1 MSNFTSFDAFPIDS
15 PLLEAVRE
23 MGFTEPTAIQAE
35 SIPLLLGDPADFI
48 GLAQTGTGKTAAYG
62 IPMLQKLELDSRATQ
77 ALVLCPTRELSLQV
91 SEQLQRLAANLPGVR
106 IGVLIGGSNYDQQM
120 SRLRQGL
127 HVVVATPGRLLDH
140 LSNGHLELGQLK
152 TLILDEADQMLEMG
166 FIDAVETILNYT
178 PEEKHVWLF
187 SATMPP
193 EIRRIA
199 AHYLHAPHE
208 VCVGKTNSAA
218 EKVEH
223 RYYVSHYS
231 DRNEALMRFIDS
243 EPDFYGLIFTRTRAE
258 AKQFADALIAK
269 GYPAGALHGDLA
281 QEERNRVMKLFR
293 DRSLPIV
300 VATDVAARG
309 LDVNDL
315 SHVVQLGLPDDTE
328 TYVHRAG
335 RTARAGRSG
344 VSVVLIGPRDV
355 NRIRDIERRV
365 GCRFQKTELPSAEQ
379 VMRTRLLRYF
389 NRLNTVEI
397 PTDRVEQYL
406 PEVSATIAE
415 LSHEELVRRLCWL
428 ELQRLGDDYGKG
440 KDLNAGA
447 PRERNQRPE
456 RAERGPRERSDFRES
471 GGGRDSSDASS
482 RYSRFRIDLGT
493 RDDLDKVGF
502 LRWVS
507 RMTGLRETHIH
518 RIQML
523 ADQTYFECFAD
534 EASRVMQ
541 GLDQATF
548 HNRIVN
554 IQTASKDEGPQW
566 KRSPSKEFTP
576 RSGGSSYGGGFS
588 GGGGGSYSGGG
599 GGNRG
604 RSGNSSRGNSG
615 SQGRGGRSGGRNSSR
630 DYNDSW

>member
-1 MSNFTSFDAFPIDS
+1 MSPISSFDALPIE
-15 PLLEAVRE
+15 PALLDAVRE

-62 IPMLQKLELDSRATQ
+62 IPLLQQLDLNARATQ

-91 SEQLQRLAANLPGVR
+91 SEQLQRLAANLPDVR

-140 LSNGHLELGQLK
+140 LSNGHLDLSQLAI
-152 TLILDEADQMLEMG
+152 LILDEADQMLEMG

-178 PEEKHVWLF
+178 PDSKNVWLF

-199 AHYLHAPHE
+199 AHYLKAPHE
-208 VCVGKTNSAA
+208 VCVGKSNAA
-218 EKVEH
+218 ADKVEH
-223 RYYVSHYS
+223 RYYVAHYS

-309 LDVNDL
+309 IDVNDL
-315 SHVVQLGLPDDTE
+315 SHVVQLGLPDDAE

-335 RTARAGRSG
+335 RTARAGRTG
-344 VSVVLIGPRDV
+344 TSVVIIGPRDV
-355 NRIRDIERRV
+355 NRLRDIERRV
-365 GCRFQKTELPSAEQ
+365 GCKFQKTDLPSAEQ
-379 VMRTRLLRYF
+379 VLRTRLLRYF
-389 NRLNTVEI
+389 NRLNTIEVQ
-397 PTDRVEQYL
+397 PEQVDNYL
-406 PEVSATIAE
+406 SEALATIAD
-415 LSHEELVRRLCWL
+415 LSREELVRRLCWT
-428 ELQRLGDDYGKG
+428 ELQRLGADYAKG
-440 KDLNAGA
+440 RDLNAT
-447 PRERNQRPE
+447 
-456 RAERGPRERSDFRES
+456 GPRERGERSDRPNRRENPREAGRDPRGGFRERDSFSPRES
-471 GGGRDSSDASS
+471 GEDASS
-482 RYSRFRIDLGT
+482 RYARFCIDLGQ
-493 RDDLDKVGF
+493 RDELDKVGF

-518 RIQML
+518 RIQMQ
-523 ADQTYFECFAD
+523 DHHTYFECFAD
-534 EASRVMQ
+534 ESGQVLHSLN
-541 GLDQATF
+541 GATF
-548 HNRIVN
+548 HNRIVS
-554 IQTASKDEGPQW
+554 IRQATKEEGPQW
-566 KRSPSKEFTP
+566 KRTPSSAP
-576 RSGGSSYGGGFS
+576 RKDGPK
-588 GGGGGSYSGGG
+588 
-599 GGNRG
+599 RP
-604 RSGNSSRGNSG
+604 R
-615 SQGRGGRSGGRNSSR
+615 SQGRSNYRSDYRGDNRYDSRDGGSRGGARNRSDYN